1 MLTFK
6 DLYNYKKNCK
16 SLENYKSYTE
26 FLDNTYL
33 KTYIENLY

>member
-6 DLYNYKKNCK
+6 DLYNYKKNYK

-26 FLDNTYL
+26 FLD
-33 KTYIENLY
+33 I